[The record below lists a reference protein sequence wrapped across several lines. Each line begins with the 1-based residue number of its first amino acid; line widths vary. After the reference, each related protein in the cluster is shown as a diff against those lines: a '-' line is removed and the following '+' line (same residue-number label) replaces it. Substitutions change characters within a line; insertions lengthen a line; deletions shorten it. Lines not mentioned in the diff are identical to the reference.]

1 MMRALAGVG
10 VIVFL
15 SGVGSGQNITAA
27 APPTFEIADVHVSPK
42 GKLPYM
48 TGGVLRGTRYDI
60 RNASMLDLVRT
71 AYSVD
76 DDSKIQGGPSW
87 LETDRF
93 DIIAQAPATTTQESV
108 KMMLQALLADRFKL
122 VVRMESK
129 PMPVFV
135 LSMGKGKPKLK
146 EAEGKG
152 QPGCQGQPQT
162 PQPGVIQNAL
172 VFCRGVSMESF
183 ATQIRGM
190 ANAYLTNP
198 VVDQTGLKGNWD
210 FDITWTG
217 KALLTAAGADGI
229 SIFDAVDKQLG
240 LKLEASKVAL
250 PVIVVVSVNQKPSDN
265 PPEVITKLP
274 PPPPGEFEVAD
285 IKPSKPDENMNGRLQ
300 PGGRLDLQAFP
311 LKVLIQIAWDINN
324 PDDMISGPKFLDT
337 AKFDVIA
344 KTSTTTNGPADAPQV
359 DIDDVR
365 LMLRALL
372 IDRFKMKVHT
382 EDRPVNGYVL
392 TAPAGKTKLQ
402 KADPSNRTG
411 CHEGPGADGKDPRIA
426 TPILTRLLTCQNMS
440 IAQLAEMLP
449 LQANGYVHTPVLD
462 STGIEGAYDMT
473 LSFSA
478 IGALNNGLP
487 GQQGGNSDPSGG
499 LSLPDAVY
507 KQLGLK
513 MELQKRPMP
522 VLVIDH
528 AEEKPTD
535 N

>member
-1 MMRALAGVG
+1 
-10 VIVFL
+10 
-15 SGVGSGQNITAA
+15 
-27 APPTFEIADVHVSPK
+27 
-42 GKLPYM
+42 
-48 TGGVLRGTRYDI
+48 
-60 RNASMLDLVRT
+60 
-71 AYSVD
+71 
-76 DDSKIQGGPSW
+76 
-87 LETDRF
+87 
-93 DIIAQAPATTTQESV
+93 
-108 KMMLQALLADRFKL
+108 
-122 VVRMESK
+122 
-129 PMPVFV
+129 
-135 LSMGKGKPKLK
+135 
-146 EAEGKG
+146 
-152 QPGCQGQPQT
+152 
-162 PQPGVIQNAL
+162 
-172 VFCRGVSMESF
+172 
-183 ATQIRGM
+183 
-190 ANAYLTNP
+190 